1 MIKKFIYRTADVPG
15 GEGGAGL
22 SLAELEALDEK
33 GTENKE
39 PEKVPEK
46 ELPPAETDEERIAR
60 ETKEAEAEKP
70 KPAPEKKEEKP
81 AEDDPENKPDPDD
94 DPDETD
100 EEVDTFLN
108 SVNELRGDEIDVDY
122 GDTDPLSP
130 EGVVKREIAVEDA
143 AIQRFEEYLEQ
154 KYPKAFGY
162 LLHTMAGKP
171 DDEYFGKGNLET
183 IPTEE
188 ELEASV
194 EVQKQ
199 IVISDLIAK
208 GNSEK
213 HAGLILKQL
222 IEDNE
227 LEEASKAARTARA
240 TAQQAE
246 LDAIKADGDK
256 ELAIRN
262 TAISEMNTY
271 VEQIVSTGKIG
282 SIEIPVKDR
291 AEFAKRFKESI
302 RYDKGEF
309 MIVSKLTNENI
320 AKAFAREYFDFKNG
334 DLGQIVTAKAKTVNA
349 QRLRASAAEQKR
361 TPKGGAEDKSKVVT
375 LGEIDTD

>member
-1 MIKKFIYRTADVPG
+1 MIKKFIYRSADIQG

-39 PEKVPEK
+39 PENEPEKGKEPVETDDERITREAKEAEDKKPKLEPEK
-46 ELPPAETDEERIAR
+46 E
-60 ETKEAEAEKP
+60 KEKP
-70 KPAPEKKEEKP
+70 VEEEVKEPGED
-81 AEDDPENKPDPDD
+81 DDPE
-94 DPDETD
+94 EGD
-100 EEVDTFLN
+100 EEVDAFLN
-108 SVNELRGDEIDVDY
+108 SVNDLRGDEIVVDY

-130 EGVVKREIAVEDA
+130 EGVVMREIAVEDA
-143 AIQRFEEYLEQ
+143 AIQKFEDYLEQ

-171 DDEYFGKGNLET
+171 DDEYFGKANLET

-194 EVQKQ
+194 EVQKS
-199 IVISDLIAK
+199 ILLSDLLAK

-213 HAGLILKQL
+213 HAGLIIKQL

-240 TAQQAE
+240 AAQQAE
-246 LDAIKADGDK
+246 LDSIKADGDK
-256 ELAIRN
+256 ELATRN
-262 TAISEMNTY
+262 TAITEMNTY
-271 VEQIVSTGKIG
+271 VEKVVATGKVG
-282 SIEIPVKDR
+282 NIEIPLKDR
-291 AEFAKRFKESI
+291 AAFAKQFKESI

-334 DLGQIVTAKAKTVNA
+334 DLGEIVKTKAKTVNA
-349 QRLRASAAEQKR
+349 QRLRSTAAEQKR
-361 TPKGGAEDKSKVVT
+361 TPKGGAESNSKVVT